1 MLALV
6 MHSKTLIRGHLM
18 MKSSSPLGASLAIL
32 IGLHL
37 GAVSAPADAQATART
52 GAPGEPRG
60 AAQNSLLLPARDW
73 HGFVS
78 YGATSGGDRVIRVT
92 WVDRVTRVPQRSA
105 NLYAGA
111 LSELRL
117 GVNYRPTGSTWGLQ
131 ASVGRHSDYASGTDG
146 SLDFRR
152 TPLELLGHWYAW
164 PQVRLGFGVRQA
176 TQARLVGKG
185 NAEPLNTTFQASPGA
200 VLEAEWLLLQGR
212 LALGG
217 RLVAGERYKAPWGEK
232 FSGNHAGLRVSV
244 AF

>member
-1 MLALV
+1 
-6 MHSKTLIRGHLM
+6 
-18 MKSSSPLGASLAIL
+18 MKSSKPLGVTLAIW
-32 IGLHL
+32 IGLIL
-37 GAVSAPADAQATART
+37 GSVSAPAAAQATARM
-52 GAPGEPRG
+52 GSQGEPRD
-60 AAQNSLLLPARDW
+60 AAQNSLVLPERNW

-78 YGATSGGDRVIRVT
+78 YGATSGGDRLIRVT
-92 WVDRVTRVPQRSA
+92 WVDSVTRVPQHSA

-111 LSELRL
+111 QSELRL

-131 ASVGRHSDYASGTDG
+131 ASVGRHSEYASGTDG
-146 SLDFRR
+146 SLEFRR

-176 TQARLVGKG
+176 TQARMVGKG
-185 NAEPLNTTFQASPGA
+185 SAERFSTTFQASTGA

-212 LALGG
+212 VALGA
-217 RLVAGERYKAPWGEK
+217 RLVGERYTAPWGET